1 MDDPAELAT
10 LPAACLVGLD
20 AADAEQVLRA
30 LASAALAAGLVGP
43 GFADAVVA
51 RERSYPTGL
60 PTTVPVAIPHA
71 EAGHVLHG
79 GFAVATLRRPVGFG
93 VMGTAEDRIDVD
105 VVVMLLIAEAH
116 QQVEVLI
123 RLIGVFQRDGWD
135 AGLRTAS
142 GPAELAAAFDAL
154 LAD

>member
-1 MDDPAELAT
+1 MEPTALAS
-10 LPAACLVGLD
+10 LPEACLVNLD

-30 LASAALAAGLVGP
+30 LASRALASGLVGP
-43 GFADAVVA
+43 GFADAVVE

-79 GFAVATLRRPVGFG
+79 GFAVATLSRPVAFG
-93 VMGTAEDRIDVD
+93 VMGTTEDRIDIEI
-105 VVVMLLIAEAH
+105 VVMLLIVEAH
-116 QQVEVLI
+116 QQVDVLT
-123 RLIGVFQRDGWD
+123 RLIEVFQRDDWD

-142 GPAELAAAFDAL
+142 DPAELAAAFDAL
-154 LAD
+154 LAE